1 MTRFYTDLLN
11 YQKAVEN
18 VLSSPISS
26 SYSTKHM
33 QSYMHSRASSST
45 SRNFFVPFVNE
56 RDSTGKLLGTEESDS
71 RAITLRKSTTSN
83 EILTIKPKRNNV
95 AFLSTLSPSSSRIKR
110 KKFCS
115 PSVGFYNPIP
125 TDSIQYIK
133 PSHSYSSNMKSHGSK
148 IYHGRVKS
156 LNEVNYDVS
165 CKSLGK
171 KVRTFSFAK
180 QLARHDAHEESN
192 LKSGTLDSPRIKL
205 PEYLSKYKGMYHR
218 SDLAHLELYRFPRR
232 FMELSKRQEDLIRE
246 KITELRKMEAFL
258 RKKSNWYK

>member
-1 MTRFYTDLLN
+1 MNRFYTDLLN

-18 VLSSPISS
+18 VISSPISS
-26 SYSTKHM
+26 SYTTKHM

-45 SRNFFVPFVNE
+45 SRNLFVPFVNE
-56 RDSTGKLLGTEESDS
+56 RDSTGKLLVTEESNC
-71 RAITLRKSTTSN
+71 RAITLGKGTTSN
-83 EILTIKPKRNNV
+83 KILATKPKRNNV
-95 AFLSTLSPSSSRIKR
+95 AFLSTLSPSCSRINR
-110 KKFCS
+110 AKFSS
-115 PSVGFYNPIP
+115 PSVGFYNPIAA
-125 TDSIQYIK
+125 DSIRYIK
-133 PSHSYSSNMKSHGSK
+133 SFNSCSSKIKSDGSK

-156 LNEVNYDVS
+156 LNEVRYDVS

-192 LKSGTLDSPRIKL
+192 PKSGTLDSPRINL
-205 PEYLSKYKGMYHR
+205 PEYLSKYKGMYHT
-218 SDLAHLELYRFPRR
+218 SELAHLELYRFPRK